1 MKVVVFSLWKRLKK
15 RLRMKRRWWSLGFLL
30 LLVLTGFAVIHG
42 LDRDDEYAVMTR
54 IVSEPELLSGSA
66 PAPENAGRGEEVPW
80 LTKLKQEHGTR
91 EVWLRKV
98 YVCGEETASL
108 GLMNGSEIDRLFQ
121 EHAEWTIDRRD
132 DGSVVFT
139 EYVNDLSPACK
150 ESAYFGIDQD
160 GNLTLFQGLPAEEN
174 IIRTFFQLDI
184 QYLESSL
191 PRETVRQLY
200 EGIRIRDVEEFNS
213 VLSTFSTFA
222 DEKEK

>member
-30 LLVLTGFAVIHG
+30 LLVLTGFAVIHW

-54 IVSEPELLSGSA
+54 MTSEPEHMSGSA
-66 PAPENAGRGEEVPW
+66 AAPETAGREEVPW
-80 LTKLKQEHGTR
+80 LAEIKNADGTR

-98 YVCGEETASL
+98 YVCGEETVSL
-108 GLMNGSEIDRLFQ
+108 GLMNGSEIDRLYQ
-121 EHAEWTIDRRD
+121 EHAEWTIARQD

-160 GNLTLFQGLPAEEN
+160 GNLTLFQGLPADEN

-184 QYLESSL
+184 QYLETSL
-191 PRETVRQLY
+191 PKETVQQLY

-213 VLSTFSTFA
+213 VLSTFSSFA
-222 DEKEK
+222 NSEQE